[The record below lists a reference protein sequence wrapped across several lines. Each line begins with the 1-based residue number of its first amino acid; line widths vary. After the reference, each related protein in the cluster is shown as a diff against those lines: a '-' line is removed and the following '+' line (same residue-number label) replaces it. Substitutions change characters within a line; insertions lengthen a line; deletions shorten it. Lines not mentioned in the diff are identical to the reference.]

1 MMSLLEYILERR
13 NKTEEEQTAIEGM
26 SALDKFNKADER
38 EKEKM
43 LIQQFENVIKQNGP
57 TIYAFVVKQ
66 IQRCIK
72 IGYTDQH
79 PAKRIQQW
87 KDVYEKPHGY
97 ELIPIGIWPAD
108 VFDEAANKRL
118 FFWDHA
124 VHQKVINKKYL
135 RVERDE
141 FYKRIDDNS
150 KKDLTTVHYS
160 KEFFNNFKK
169 PLQGETSPE
178 ENAELSEELI
188 GAIIDEMRKNILE
201 HINDP
206 NYELSFPVY
215 NYDTKEK
222 AEDVWG
228 APDNYNNTS
237 LQNEAIKNGINA
249 IKRGK
254 KNMLMAAVMRFGKT
268 HAAYEIVKGANIKNV
283 LVTSAKAETRKAWK
297 EDINHEHF
305 YKDFI
310 FIEIFRDDKW
320 KITAYDE
327 KRNTLVTGEY
337 NVYDNMLE
345 DKWPGKTRIFYF
357 TLHDLAGSLNEIKK
371 KHEGVID
378 QEFDMLIVDETHYG
392 SHANKFGK
400 MTVLGQEY
408 VDDEYE
414 DEVADMQEEAEELKQ
429 SMEDINTLRGSNGL
443 KYKCILQVS
452 GTPYYILASNEMLE
466 DDSEIISKVSYTD
479 MLKARDKWEED
490 NLAKDDDEKE
500 EPWES
505 PYYGMPTLHKIGMK
519 LTSGCRKVLANKKIS
534 GDISALFQLENS
546 KFKYEKEITDLMKSL
561 FGDGSNDKM
570 SFLEN
575 KKVKGSKT
583 CKHTMIVLP
592 RIAAC
597 EAMKKLLKK
606 FINENKRKIINLTGS
621 NPDAVVAGDDKNG
634 KPVLDKYLQELDT
647 KEIKTIIL
655 TVNKALTGVSIKAL
669 DSMIYLKNARSPQ
682 EYDQNIFRLCTRYV
696 RKVTNKDGTD
706 TRFIN
711 MKDNV
716 YLIDFNIAN
725 MFNMLANSARMKAAA
740 EGNPTVDRIKE
751 LMDED
756 LKSVPVFCEDGVRNE
771 ITAKMDKITSKDL
784 MKIYSGYN
792 KNKSIA
798 DIAGDDVDLFV
809 KLFDKPAFQRKM
821 NSMFKEGDSS
831 KINIGQPDD
840 ENANIDVTGLPDAE
854 KKDKK
859 MKHLSDK
866 ARDITA
872 NELKKQ
878 AEEARK
884 KFKRLVKMLLY
895 WNLCQDEPYQ
905 DMTSIMKAVEE
916 NVDLEKEFN
925 SFGIK
930 YDNLVELY
938 KGMGT
943 NFKMAFDQILTKIN
957 ILAQDKT
964 RGSNE
969 KFLKALEG
977 LGRIDKSEVITPEA
991 VVEKMINK
999 IPDEEYRKAETILL
1013 VNEKSA
1019 EFFRGLCKKFNNSKK
1034 IIEKCRIVPSSEIGI
1049 MFVKKMLKTMGLIEY
1064 INTIILDIG
1073 DVNDD
1078 GEYNVK
1084 DFLALM
1090 KNKEELEKKTG
1101 VKKFDICLMNPPYLG
1116 DSRNDYNFPLK
1127 FLNKVCEITDKIVS
1141 IQPIMY
1147 LYKTYE
1153 RKHPEQAEKTAINNA
1168 ETYKY
1173 EVEEITNKEFDAA
1186 IGNKIGI
1193 IYCDTTKNSDIIIVN
1208 GKQYNTVSEINNF
1221 SSDSLLVEFN
1231 NIVRPLYK
1239 HDSVI
1244 KHWTV
1249 IDKRNEKTGKDLR
1262 RINDSKLKTPFVKVA
1277 ALRGNKGTDDMY
1289 SILPRTR
1296 TFEHGERPY
1305 TYINFETE
1313 TEANGFIN
1321 YVKTDFCCI
1330 ILYMYKNDMML
1341 GPHLHYIP
1349 WFDFSQDIFSKSPR
1363 EIDDYLFKKYNI
1375 SDEIRK
1381 HIEEILPD
1389 YYEIRK

>member
-1 MMSLLEYILERR
+1 MMSLVEYILERR
-13 NKTEEEQTAIEGM
+13 DKKEEQTAIEGM

-38 EKEKM
+38 EKEKL
-43 LIQQFENVIKQNGP
+43 LIQQFEDVIKQNGP

-66 IQRCIK
+66 IPRCIK

-87 KDVYEKPHGY
+87 KDIYEKTHGY
-97 ELIPIGIWPAD
+97 ELTPIGIWPAD
-108 VFDEAANKRL
+108 VFDEVANKRL

-135 RVERDE
+135 RVKRDE

-160 KEFFNNFKK
+160 KEFFNNFKTVLK
-169 PLQGETSPE
+169 GETDPE
-178 ENAELSEELI
+178 EKVELSEELI
-188 GAIIDEMRKNILE
+188 GAIIDEMRKNILDSIE
-201 HINDP
+201 HNK
-206 NYELSFPVY
+206 ELDFPVY

-228 APDNYNNTS
+228 APDNYSNTS

-327 KRNTLVTGEY
+327 KRNTLVTNEY
-337 NVYDNMLE
+337 NVYNNILE

-378 QEFDMLIVDETHYG
+378 KEFDMLIVDETHYG
-392 SHANKFGK
+392 SHANKFSKISG
-400 MTVLGQEY
+400 LGQEY

-429 SMEDINTLRGSNGL
+429 SMEDINKLRGSNGL
-443 KYKCILQVS
+443 KYKCVLQVS

-466 DDSEIISKVSYTD
+466 DDAEIISKVSYTD

-505 PYYGMPTLHKIGMK
+505 PYYGIPTLHKIGMK
-519 LTSGCRKVLANKKIS
+519 LTKGCRKVLSTKKIS
-534 GDISALFQLENS
+534 GDISALFQLDNG
-546 KFKYEKEITDLMKSL
+546 KFKYEKEITELMKSL

-597 EAMKKLLKK
+597 EAMKKLLKT

-621 NPDAVVAGDDKNG
+621 NPDAVVSGDSKNG
-634 KPVLDKYLQELDT
+634 KPVLDKYLQELDA

-655 TVNKALTGVSIKAL
+655 TVNKALTGVSIKPL

-682 EYDQNIFRLCTRYV
+682 EYDQNIFRLCTRYI
-696 RKVTNKDGTD
+696 RKVTSKDGKD
-706 TRFIN
+706 TKFIN

-798 DIAGDDVDLFV
+798 DIASDDVDLFI

-821 NSMFKEGDSS
+821 NSMFKEGDNS
-831 KINIGQPDD
+831 KINISQPDE

-866 ARDITA
+866 VRDITK
-872 NELKKQ
+872 NELKKH

-884 KFKRLVKMLLY
+884 KFRKLVKMLLY

-916 NVDLEKEFN
+916 NVDLENEFK

-999 IPDEEYRKAETILL
+999 IPDEEYKKAETILL

-1073 DVNDD
+1073 DVNED

-1084 DFLALM
+1084 DFLELM
-1090 KNKEELEKKTG
+1090 KNKEELEKNTG
-1101 VKKFDICLMNPPYLG
+1101 VKKFDICLMNPPYDKNLH
-1116 DSRNDYNFPLK
+1116 LK
-1127 FLNKVCEITDKIVS
+1127 FLEKVINICNKVVS
-1141 IQPIMY
+1141 IQPCEFIARTH
-1147 LYKTYE
+1147 LK
-1153 RKHPEQAEKTAINNA
+1153 P
-1168 ETYKY
+1168 TYKNQKEKYKDTIGKHLKNLEVLEDMPFDAGIDTNLGIYVLDDAGGFDY
-1173 EVEEITNKEFDAA
+1173 ENFYKEFDKNYLT
-1186 IGNKIGI
+1186 IENKFKTEYTLKDKLETFNKQKYFVPLRTDGI
-1193 IYCDTTKNSDIIIVN
+1193 YERWWTLQLINYLDVIVDGKVYSGAYKGLTIPEARTKNPHEN
-1208 GKQYNTVSEINNF
+1208 PRNANRTTVGISF
-1221 SSDSLLVEFN
+1221 DSL
-1231 NIVRPLYK
+1231 
-1239 HDSVI
+1239 
-1244 KHWTV
+1244 
-1249 IDKRNEKTGKDLR
+1249 
-1262 RINDSKLKTPFVKVA
+1262 NDTLNFRDMLKTEAFLFIMMLFKTTRKNPMNKVPFINIKEKPTNDNIFD
-1277 ALRGNKGTDDMY
+1277 LFDIDENIRDEIIDDMQPFKQK
-1289 SILPRTR
+1289 SSLSGNEI
-1296 TFEHGERPY
+1296 GELLRKLQ
-1305 TYINFETE
+1305 T
-1313 TEANGFIN
+1313 
-1321 YVKTDFCCI
+1321 K
-1330 ILYMYKNDMML
+1330 
-1341 GPHLHYIP
+1341 
-1349 WFDFSQDIFSKSPR
+1349 
-1363 EIDDYLFKKYNI
+1363 YLKLLNN
-1375 SDEIRK
+1375 
-1381 HIEEILPD
+1381 
-1389 YYEIRK
+1389 